1 MTTLMEPAPVVAE
14 KTEHSSL
21 PRHVYVLSMALAVVA
36 AITAA
41 ATYFIPDILLGPPV
55 TNGNARGT
63 ALVMMSLAVPVL
75 LISIAFA
82 ARGSWRAMY
91 FWMGSVFYVAYN
103 AFLLLF
109 LTPFNRLFL
118 LNVAT
123 ASLALFAGMSLF
135 LAFDT
140 HLLLGQMRKPPFRGL
155 AVFVWVI
162 VAFNAVAWLAEIVPA
177 LLADDPLTLVEGT
190 GVATNAIYVQD
201 LVFWLPTMALAAWG
215 VWNQRSMGVFL
226 TGSWLLFGAIES
238 VGVAVDQWYGH
249 QADPTSSFAS
259 IDAMYV
265 MAGLF
270 VVNVIGVYFYLRS
283 PGRSPAHTS
292 R

>member
-1 MTTLMEPAPVVAE
+1 MTTLMEPVPVASE
-14 KTEHSSL
+14 DTEHPSL
-21 PRHVYVLSMALAVVA
+21 PQHAYALSMTLAIVA
-36 AITAA
+36 AVTAA
-41 ATYFIPDILLGPPV
+41 ATYFVPDILLGPAV

-75 LISIAFA
+75 LISVALA
-82 ARGSWRAMY
+82 ARGSWRAAY
-91 FWMGSVFYVAYN
+91 FWMGSIFYLAYN

-118 LNVAT
+118 LYVAT

-135 LAFDT
+135 LSFDS
-140 HLLLGQMRKPPFRGL
+140 HWLLSRMRKPPFRGL
-155 AVFVWVI
+155 AVFVWAI
-162 VAFNAVAWLAEIVPA
+162 VAFNAVAWLVEIVPA
-177 LLADDPLTLVEGT
+177 LLGDDPASLMAGT

-215 VWNQRSMGVFL
+215 VWNQRSMGIFL
-226 TGSWLLFGAIES
+226 TGSWLLFGVLES
-238 VGVAVDQWYGH
+238 IGIAVDQWYGH

-259 IDAMYV
+259 IEAIYV
-265 MAGLF
+265 MAGLLLI
-270 VVNVIGVYFYLRS
+270 NVIGFYFYVRRPLRS
-283 PGRSPAHTS
+283 GTHLS